1 VPVTQC
7 HPVYPV
13 VSRLDAQRVQV
24 VAPGLHHRSP
34 LGQILGV
41 IVCASRFVTISVS
54 KLGFDPSIIPSEL
67 MQLRRSQRPEPDITI
82 SHHAGEQAALTAM
95 EAFQHADSQRWRLS
109 LGRLP
114 PLASA
119 LGSIPGRGAE
129 PSARKARFTAQ
140 SGFGWPIPVRVR
152 VR

>member
-95 EAFQHADSQRWRLS
+95 EAFQHADSQRALS
-109 LGRLP
+109 FQTQ
-114 PLASA
+114 AMEA
-119 LGSIPGRGAE
+119 LHAIVLLSKRPSVRGGA
-129 PSARKARFTAQ
+129 
-140 SGFGWPIPVRVR
+140 
-152 VR
+152 